1 MAGKREGFFLFS
13 GRETWP
19 SGRWVFFICGIVVE
33 RSPRRRVLVRLT
45 AEMTLVWVWLITKMT
60 PVWSLPRKEG
70 KGYHTGAGGRGN
82 GKLRLVHVSLSD
94 RGC

>member
-1 MAGKREGFFLFS
+1 MGGGF
-13 GRETWP
+13 
-19 SGRWVFFICGIVVE
+19 FFICGTVVE
-33 RSPRRRVLVRLT
+33 RSPRRRVLVNYRNDPCVGLVNYKNDPGVEL
-45 AEMTLVWVWLITKMT
+45 AE
-60 PVWSLPRKEG
+60 EG